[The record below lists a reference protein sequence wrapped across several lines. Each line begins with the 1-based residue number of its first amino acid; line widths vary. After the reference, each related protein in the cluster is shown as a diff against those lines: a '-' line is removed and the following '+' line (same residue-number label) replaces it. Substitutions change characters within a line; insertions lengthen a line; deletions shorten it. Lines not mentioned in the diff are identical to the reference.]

1 MFLRDI
7 RPLRERDHGEPRALV
22 PAPAR
27 RCRWSRWRTT
37 TVKYRVLAMGPRR
50 NVRECV
56 CAHSHIRTR
65 SSARLPPK
73 ISPAASDARQTSHAG
88 GGPRLKRRR
97 RRVYA
102 CKTAGPPNTAPG
114 LPKVVRS
121 ATSGWQS
128 RAEQSRAEHRRSFS
142 LAFAIPRGLS
152 SLLSHSRGQPR
163 VGEWISAV
171 AGAGRTQLLRA
182 RGSIDRRRA
191 PSTSQRCSCAH
202 SESASGASAG
212 GRSSSSRV

>member
-1 MFLRDI
+1 
-7 RPLRERDHGEPRALV
+7 
-22 PAPAR
+22 
-27 RCRWSRWRTT
+27 
-37 TVKYRVLAMGPRR
+37 MGPRR

-128 RAEQSRAEHRRSFS
+128 RAEQSRASPQLLFGIRYSTR
-142 LAFAIPRGLS
+142 LS